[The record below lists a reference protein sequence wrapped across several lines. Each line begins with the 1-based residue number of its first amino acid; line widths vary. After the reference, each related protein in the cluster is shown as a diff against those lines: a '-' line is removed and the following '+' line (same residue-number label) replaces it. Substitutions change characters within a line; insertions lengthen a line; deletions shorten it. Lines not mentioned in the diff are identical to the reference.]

1 MQKLQLTIPA
11 QDRTGPAIRIKPRDV
26 REWLE
31 NLPYLDLQRAAGI
44 ASQQLRIM
52 NRQPMATT
60 ARVETLG
67 DFLRAYQRLGES
79 VPSNASSN
87 DGIRTLLKRLCQDI
101 CFGYKII
108 VNDLVNK
115 KAGFIEMR
123 QLPQALLGAIY
134 TLGLQLAYYYS
145 HYQRAPRALWSECL
159 ALFRFAVETDRAGY
173 RGELPGAGNLQL
185 DESFRLTALLRQ
197 TDPYRLPTGMVAAL
211 DRYFRHHM
219 ALSSIDINPEDNGEH
234 PGYPLLETWRHKVNS
249 AAGGRESGLGQH
261 DSMPENTL
269 VLQVN
274 ELVEQVADDIDKL
287 AQYRQA
293 QAVGLPSDIPA
304 STLLHT
310 FRQLHTLWE
319 VKPDRKTD
327 REDAHARIELVNGLD
342 AAYCM
347 INQGRCFDPALFLNP
362 ADQDVID
369 ISEHAAPENG
379 ASQPA
384 PSFNCT
390 SLNRGDGGV
399 AIRYQGEQKP
409 HPRIGQLVALHRPD
423 IGPRSGWVLA
433 ACRWLIESD
442 TGNGFE
448 MGLQYLS
455 RDPQPVVI
463 RPLDETGLGGDYQPA
478 ISAIQKRGSE
488 RILTIITRSEQL
500 QENADFTL
508 HDRHGPRSVH
518 CTEQLESEPGYE
530 RYIYTLND

>member
-31 NLPYLDLQRAAGI
+31 NLPYLDLQRAANI

-67 DFLRAYQRLGES
+67 DFLRAYRRLGES
-79 VPSNASSN
+79 VPSSASSN

-134 TLGLQLAYYYS
+134 TLGLQLTYYYS

-159 ALFRFAVETDRAGY
+159 ALFRYALDSDRASY

-185 DESFRLTALLRQ
+185 DECFRLTALLRQ

-219 ALSSIDINPEDNGEH
+219 ALTSIEVTPEEGSEH
-234 PGYPLLETWRHKVNS
+234 AGYPLQETW
-249 AAGGRESGLGQH
+249 GQH
-261 DSMPENTL
+261 NSQPEQTL
-269 VLQVN
+269 FLQIG
-274 ELVEQVADDIDKL
+274 ELVTQITDDMGKL

-310 FRQLHTLWE
+310 FRQLHARWGE
-319 VKPDRKTD
+319 AQPDRKND
-327 REDAHARIELVNGLD
+327 RENAHARIELVIGLD

-347 INQGRCFDPALFLNP
+347 INQGRCFDPSLFLGP
-362 ADQDVID
+362 GDQDVID
-369 ISEHAAPENG
+369 IGERAAPDHDG
-379 ASQPA
+379 SQPA
-384 PSFNCT
+384 PTFYCT

-399 AIRYQGEQKP
+399 AVRYQGEQRP
-409 HPRIGQLVALHRPD
+409 HPKVGQLVTLRRPD
-423 IGPRSGWVLA
+423 PGLRSSWVLA
-433 ACRWLIESD
+433 ACRWLVEAD
-442 TGNGFE
+442 NGKGFE

-463 RPLDETGLGGDYQPA
+463 RLSDESGAGDYQPA
-478 ISAIQKRGSE
+478 ISAAQKRGSE
-488 RILTIITRSEQL
+488 RILTLITRSEQL
-500 QENADFTL
+500 GKHAAFTL
-508 HDRHGPRSVH
+508 HDRHGQHRAH

-530 RYIYTLND
+530 RFIYTFDD

>member
-31 NLPYLDLQRAAGI
+31 NLPYLDLQRAASI

-67 DFLRAYQRLGES
+67 DFLRAYKRLGES
-79 VPSNASSN
+79 IPSTAGSS

-108 VNDLVNK
+108 VNDLVNE

-134 TLGLQLAYYYS
+134 TLGLQLAHYYS

-159 ALFRFAVETDRAGY
+159 ALFRYAVENGRAGY

-185 DESFRLTALLRQ
+185 DECFRLTALLRQ
-197 TDPYRLPTGMVAAL
+197 TDPYHLPTGMVAAL

-219 ALSSIDINPEDNGEH
+219 ALTSIDVATDDGNPK
-234 PGYPLLETWRHKVNS
+234 PGYPLLETWRP
-249 AAGGRESGLGQH
+249 H
-261 DSMPENTL
+261 DLMQENIL
-269 VLQVN
+269 VLEID
-274 ELVEQVADDIDKL
+274 ELVRQIADDIGKL
-287 AQYRQA
+287 DQYRQA

-310 FRQLHTLWE
+310 FRQLHALWE
-319 VKPDRKTD
+319 AKPDRKND
-327 REDAHARIELVNGLD
+327 REETHARIELVNGLD

-347 INQGRCFDPALFLNP
+347 INQGRCFDPSRFLG
-362 ADQDVID
+362 AGDEVID
-369 ISEHAAPENG
+369 IGERAAPETGLNT
-379 ASQPA
+379 PA
-384 PSFNCT
+384 PSFHCT
-390 SLNRGDGGV
+390 SLNRGNGGL
-399 AIRYQGEQKP
+399 AIHYRGNQKP
-409 HPRIGQLVALHRPD
+409 HPRVGQLIALRRPGA
-423 IGPRSGWVLA
+423 GPGNWVLA
-433 ACRWLIESD
+433 ACRWLVEAEA
-442 TGNGFE
+442 GNGFD

-463 RPLDETGLGGDYQPA
+463 QPIDETGLGGDYQPA
-478 ISAIQKRGSE
+478 ISAAQKRGPE
-488 RILTIITRSEQL
+488 RILTVIARGEQL
-500 QENADFTL
+500 GEGMDFTL
-508 HDRHGPRSVH
+508 HDRRGPRNAR
-518 CTEQLESEPGYE
+518 CAERLEAEPGYE
-530 RYIYTLND
+530 RYIYTLID